1 MGDDELKLM
10 KNDEEWEL
18 PEDED
23 YGEMRLLYKVVCC
36 PAPDCSHSSWN
47 NGKCWSWISEY
58 QCRCYLARHLKVSA
72 LHNADV
78 ADAMILAGTAE
89 MEITEQTAVD
99 RQAERQEN
107 AEHIAKMNAKAKEK
121 RPAASGKGGG
131 KGGGNSGGGGGG
143 GSGGGSSW
151 RQRLPHSPSRS
162 PPRRSPRRSR
172 SPPRHH
178 AIGAIPPKTPELGM
192 AKTFASSIDQLN
204 TTMKNLGSVFASGA
218 VPAGSPTARVPAQ
231 AALLNQGGGASSS
244 SSGGGVSILG
254 QEMTAVPTTHLRL
267 LVQSIRQV
275 RNSVEQLAVQIP
287 VLNAAETAINQHICN

>member
-18 PEDED
+18 PEHED
-23 YGEMRLLYKVVCC
+23 YGESRILYKVVGC

-58 QCRCYLARHLKVSA
+58 QCRCYLVRHLKVST

-78 ADAMILAGTAE
+78 ADAMILASTAE

-107 AEHIAKMNAKAKEK
+107 AEHAAKISAKAKEK
-121 RPAASGKGGG
+121 RPAARGN
-131 KGGGNSGGGGGG
+131 GGGNGGGGG
-143 GSGGGSSW
+143 GGGSSW
-151 RQRLPHSPSRS
+151 RQRPPHSPSRS
-162 PPRRSPRRSR
+162 PRRSPRRSR

-178 AIGAIPPKTPELGM
+178 AIGAAPPKTPRQEEELGM

-204 TTMKNLGSVFASGA
+204 NTMKNLGSVFASGA
-218 VPAGSPTARVPAQ
+218 VPVGSPTVRVPQQ
-231 AALLNQGGGASSS
+231 AALLNQGGGTSSS

-254 QEMTAVPTTHLRL
+254 QETTAVPTTHLRL